1 MYQLGTSPENP
12 GEFVEV
18 LFKYS
23 SNAISIS
30 PTQQASLGINTQN
43 KYLKSCID
51 IIEL

>member
-1 MYQLGTSPENP
+1 MCKLGTSPENP
-12 GEFVEV
+12 GKFVEV

-23 SNAISIS
+23 SNAISIP

-51 IIEL
+51 VIEI